1 MTPFASGLETKYCP
15 GLSRTSE
22 GQTRAV
28 YALPVGDGYLTIG
41 PFSRRVGVS
50 VDLLRAW
57 ERRYGVPRPTRTA
70 NGRRL
75 YADADIQL
83 VTAMRRALG
92 RGIPAA
98 EAARVAAS
106 TSMGSAPS
114 TDATG
119 ELSAIGARLGDAL
132 TGFDEASAQEQLD
145 RLFGAYTIDTAL
157 SDVILPYMHELGE
170 RWAGNE
176 IGVGHEHFASNLIH
190 GRLLSHARKWGDG
203 NGPLAVLACPSGELH
218 TIGLLCFGL
227 ALRARGWRIT
237 YLGADTPAATL
248 FQLAGS
254 LRPARVVLA
263 SVRSETYLHAGS
275 MLSDLART
283 VPVSLGGAGA
293 RAPAVAGLGAEVLAD
308 DPVTEAAR
316 LA

>member
-1 MTPFASGLETKYCP
+1 MTTAA
-15 GLSRTSE
+15 
-22 GQTRAV
+22 QTGAV
-28 YALPVGDGYLTIG
+28 YALPVADRYLTIG
-41 PFSRRVGVS
+41 PFSRRAGIS

-75 YADADIQL
+75 YTDADLRL

-92 RGIPAA
+92 RGMPAA

-106 TSMGSAPS
+106 TPVEPAAAI
-114 TDATG
+114 DAGG
-119 ELSAIGARLGDAL
+119 ELSVLRNRLRDAL
-132 TGFDEASAQEQLD
+132 TAFDDARAQEQLD
-145 RLFGAYTIDTAL
+145 RLFGAYTVDTAL
-157 SDVILPYMHELGE
+157 SDVILPYVREL
-170 RWAGNE
+170 
-176 IGVGHEHFASNLIH
+176 GVGHEHFASNLIQ
-190 GRLLSHARKWGDG
+190 GRLLSHARKWDEG

-237 YLGADTPAATL
+237 YLGADTPTATL
-248 FQLAGS
+248 IELAGA

-263 SVRSETYLHAGS
+263 SVRSETYLDARG

-283 VPVSLGGAGA
+283 VPVSLAGAGA
-293 RAPAVAGLGAEVLAD
+293 TPPPVADFGADVLAH

>member
-1 MTPFASGLETKYCP
+1 MTTAV
-15 GLSRTSE
+15 
-22 GQTRAV
+22 QTRTV
-28 YALPVGDGYLTIG
+28 YALPVVDGYLTIG
-41 PFSRRVGVS
+41 PFSQRVGIS

-57 ERRYGVPRPTRTA
+57 ERRYGLPRPTRTA

-75 YADADIQL
+75 YTDADLQL

-92 RGIPAA
+92 RGMPAA

-106 TSMGSAPS
+106 MSTGSAPP
-114 TDATG
+114 TDAAG
-119 ELSAIGARLGDAL
+119 QLSALRTRLSDAL
-132 TGFDEASAQEQLD
+132 TAFDDARGQEQLD
-145 RLFGAYTIDTAL
+145 RLFGAYTVDTAL
-157 SDVILPYMHELGE
+157 SEVILPCMHELGE

-176 IGVGHEHFASNLIH
+176 LGVGHEHFASNLIQ
-190 GRLLSHARKWGDG
+190 GRLLGHARKWDEG
-203 NGPLAVLACPSGELH
+203 NGPLAVLACPSGEHH

-248 FQLAGS
+248 FELAGS

-263 SVRSETYLHAGS
+263 SVRSETYLDAGT

-293 RAPAVAGLGAEVLAD
+293 RAPAVADLGADVLAH

>member
-1 MTPFASGLETKYCP
+1 MTTA
-15 GLSRTSE
+15 

-28 YALPVGDGYLTIG
+28 YALSVADRYLTIG
-41 PFSRRVGVS
+41 PFSRRAGIS

-57 ERRYGVPRPTRTA
+57 ERRYGIPRPTRTA

-75 YADADIQL
+75 YTDADLRL

-92 RGIPAA
+92 RGMPAA

-106 TSMGSAPS
+106 TPTEPAAAIDGG
-114 TDATG
+114 G
-119 ELSAIGARLGDAL
+119 ELSVLKAGLRDAL
-132 TGFDEASAQEQLD
+132 TAFDDARAQEQLD
-145 RLFGAYTIDTAL
+145 RLFGAYTVDTAL
-157 SDVILPYMHELGE
+157 SEVVLPYVRELGE

-176 IGVGHEHFASNLIH
+176 IGVGHEHFASNLIQ
-190 GRLLSHARKWGDG
+190 GRLLSHARKWDEG
-203 NGPLAVLACPSGELH
+203 NGPLAVLACPAGELH

-227 ALRARGWRIT
+227 ALRERGWRIT
-237 YLGADTPAATL
+237 YLGADTPAAAL
-248 FQLAGS
+248 AELAGS

-263 SVRSETYLHAGS
+263 STRSETYLHAS
-275 MLSDLART
+275 TALTNLART

-293 RAPAVAGLGAEVLAD
+293 RAPAVADLGAEVLAH

>member
-1 MTPFASGLETKYCP
+1 VTTAA
-15 GLSRTSE
+15 
-22 GQTRAV
+22 QTGAV
-28 YALPVGDGYLTIG
+28 YALPVADRYLTIG
-41 PFSRRVGVS
+41 PFSRRAGIS

-75 YADADIQL
+75 YTDADLLL

-92 RGIPAA
+92 RGMPAA

-106 TSMGSAPS
+106 TPVESAAA
-114 TDATG
+114 TDAGG
-119 ELSAIGARLGDAL
+119 ELSVLRTHLRDTLTAFDDAR
-132 TGFDEASAQEQLD
+132 AQEQLD
-145 RLFGAYTIDTAL
+145 RLFGAYTVDTAL
-157 SDVILPYMHELGE
+157 SEVILPYVRELGE
-170 RWAGNE
+170 RWMGNE
-176 IGVGHEHFASNLIH
+176 IGVGHEHFASNLIQ
-190 GRLLSHARKWGDG
+190 GRLLSHARKWDEG

-237 YLGADTPAATL
+237 YLGADTPTATL
-248 FQLAGS
+248 VELAGS

-263 SVRSETYLHAGS
+263 SVRSETYLDARG
-275 MLSDLART
+275 MLSDLARI
-283 VPVSLGGAGA
+283 VPVSLAGAGA
-293 RAPAVAGLGAEVLAD
+293 TPSPVADLGAEVLAH